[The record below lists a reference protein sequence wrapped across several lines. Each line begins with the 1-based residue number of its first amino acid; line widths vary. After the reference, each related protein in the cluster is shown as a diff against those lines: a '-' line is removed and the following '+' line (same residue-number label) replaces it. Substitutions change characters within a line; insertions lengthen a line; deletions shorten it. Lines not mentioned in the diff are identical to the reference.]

1 MKKKM
6 AYIKGGYKRIGD
18 DIMYMELK
26 DLTKGQLAEL
36 KIKYLDELLMKKENR
51 NISYG
56 EMAFI
61 DDIIADDDEDFI
73 NEFSGYSF
81 VNDDF
86 FTDDRNK
93 NFE

>member
-1 MKKKM
+1 M

-18 DIMYMELK
+18 DIMYMEMK

>member
-1 MKKKM
+1 
-6 AYIKGGYKRIGD
+6 
-18 DIMYMELK
+18 MYMEMK

-93 NFE
+93 SFE

>member
-1 MKKKM
+1 
-6 AYIKGGYKRIGD
+6 
-18 DIMYMELK
+18 MYMEMK

-86 FTDDRNK
+86 FTDDRNV
-93 NFE
+93 NFD

>member
-1 MKKKM
+1 
-6 AYIKGGYKRIGD
+6 
-18 DIMYMELK
+18 MYMELK

-36 KIKYLDELLMKKENR
+36 KIKYLDELLMKEENR

-73 NEFSGYSF
+73 KEFSCYSF

>member
-1 MKKKM
+1 
-6 AYIKGGYKRIGD
+6 
-18 DIMYMELK
+18 MYMEMK

-36 KIKYLDELLMKKENR
+36 KIKYLDELLMKEENR

-61 DDIIADDDEDFI
+61 DDIIEDDDEDFI

>member
-1 MKKKM
+1 
-6 AYIKGGYKRIGD
+6 
-18 DIMYMELK
+18 MYMEMK

-36 KIKYLDELLMKKENR
+36 KIKYLDELLMKEENR

-81 VNDDF
+81 VNDDPP
-86 FTDDRNK
+86 THDRNK

>member
-1 MKKKM
+1 M
-6 AYIKGGYKRIGD
+6 AYIKVGYKRIGD
-18 DIMYMELK
+18 DIMYMEMK

-36 KIKYLDELLMKKENR
+36 KIKYLDELLMKEENR

-56 EMAFI
+56 EMANI
-61 DDIIADDDEDFI
+61 DEIIADDDEDFI
-73 NEFSGYSF
+73 NEFSCYSF

>member
-1 MKKKM
+1 
-6 AYIKGGYKRIGD
+6 
-18 DIMYMELK
+18 MYMEMK

-36 KIKYLDELLMKKENR
+36 KIKYLDELLIKEENR

-86 FTDDRNK
+86 FTEDRNV
-93 NFE
+93 NFD

>member
-1 MKKKM
+1 
-6 AYIKGGYKRIGD
+6 
-18 DIMYMELK
+18 MYMEMK

-36 KIKYLDELLMKKENR
+36 KIKYLDELLMKEENR

-86 FTDDRNK
+86 FTEDRNV
-93 NFE
+93 NFD

>member
-1 MKKKM
+1 
-6 AYIKGGYKRIGD
+6 
-18 DIMYMELK
+18 MYMEMK

-86 FTDDRNK
+86 FTEDRNK
-93 NFE
+93 NFD

>member
-18 DIMYMELK
+18 DIMYMEMK

>member
-1 MKKKM
+1 
-6 AYIKGGYKRIGD
+6 
-18 DIMYMELK
+18 MYMEMK

-36 KIKYLDELLMKKENR
+36 KIKYLDELLIKKENR

>member
-1 MKKKM
+1 M
-6 AYIKGGYKRIGD
+6 AYIKVGYKRIGD
-18 DIMYMELK
+18 DIMYMEMK

-36 KIKYLDELLMKKENR
+36 KIKYLDGLLKKKENR

>member
-1 MKKKM
+1 
-6 AYIKGGYKRIGD
+6 
-18 DIMYMELK
+18 MYMEMK

>member
-1 MKKKM
+1 M
-6 AYIKGGYKRIGD
+6 AYIKVGYKRIGD
-18 DIMYMELK
+18 DIMYMEMK

-36 KIKYLDELLMKKENR
+36 KIKYLDELLMKEENR

-56 EMAFI
+56 EMANI
-61 DDIIADDDEDFI
+61 DEIIADDDEDFI

>member
-1 MKKKM
+1 M

>member
-1 MKKKM
+1 M
-6 AYIKGGYKRIGD
+6 AYIKVGYKRIGD
-18 DIMYMELK
+18 DIMYMEMK

>member
-1 MKKKM
+1 M
-6 AYIKGGYKRIGD
+6 AYIKVGYKRIGD
-18 DIMYMELK
+18 DIMYMEMK

-36 KIKYLDELLMKKENR
+36 KIKYLDELLMKEENR